1 MYQHIIGF
9 YKHLINFSMF
19 QISKKYKSE
28 STVNKFASLFQ
39 LEHALNV
46 EKNFSYFLK
55 KNFLKQF

>member
-46 EKNFSYFLK
+46 K
-55 KNFLKQF
+55 KILVTS